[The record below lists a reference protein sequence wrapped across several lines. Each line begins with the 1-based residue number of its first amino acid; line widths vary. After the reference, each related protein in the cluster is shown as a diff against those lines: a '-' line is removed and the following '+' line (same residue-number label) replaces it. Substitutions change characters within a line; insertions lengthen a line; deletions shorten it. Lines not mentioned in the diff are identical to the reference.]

1 MTDNCRTQDTFQERG
16 ISFPKLENLCY
27 GRIFYDISAAY
38 NLKRL
43 GLGLEE
49 RGLVIVEIVC
59 FPLNRDSETELSSLK
74 LQTEYG

>member
-27 GRIFYDISAAY
+27 GRIFYDITTANNS
-38 NLKRL
+38 KR
-43 GLGLEE
+43 LGLEE

>member
-1 MTDNCRTQDTFQERG
+1 MTDDCSTQNTFQERG

-27 GRIFYDISAAY
+27 GRIFYNITTAN
-38 NLKRL
+38 NLKR
-43 GLGLEE
+43 LGLEE
-49 RGLVIVEIVC
+49 RGLVNVEIVC